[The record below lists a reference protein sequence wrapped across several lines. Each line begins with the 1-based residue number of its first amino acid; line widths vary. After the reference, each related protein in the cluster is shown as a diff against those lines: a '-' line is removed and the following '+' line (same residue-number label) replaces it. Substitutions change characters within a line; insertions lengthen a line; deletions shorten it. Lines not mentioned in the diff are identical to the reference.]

1 MPDDSA
7 HEPDDASIFSRGSLK
22 LTFELIRKTNPSLAL
37 AIRNLTAKE
46 PVCNTSEQSDRR
58 NSDYFKVELDTFEV
72 RAVVETLMELVQ
84 AGALPNSNPGLTIVA
99 KSLIDDWTKLARKM
113 FEELPDSEKS

>member
-46 PVCNTSEQSDRR
+46 PVCNTSEQGGTRHLRSSGSGRNANGTCPGRR
-58 NSDYFKVELDTFEV
+58 PPK
-72 RAVVETLMELVQ
+72 Q
-84 AGALPNSNPGLTIVA
+84 
-99 KSLIDDWTKLARKM
+99 
-113 FEELPDSEKS
+113 